1 MEHAVIERFKS
12 LDEAYLARAPKSDR
26 MYARFAAL
34 SSLNSEQDIETLIEK
49 VFGTRD
55 QLNEGLGAWRSPAR
69 SMRLVFAAALVTAG
83 RSAKHFFDVRKALK
97 DRRKARG
104 SRHLSQGGSCAALA
118 LVAAGGHAHQADHF
132 YDNLDAIAA
141 PWWRREPMREEILAG
156 AFTALGETPDECAIR
171 LDRTR
176 EALRSAGI
184 PKSHADAAAYE
195 VALLDA
201 DYGDIA
207 AAWTSLNLAVRGRS
221 ALRHGVGKTGIAVLA
236 AQGDGSGMADAL
248 VRSFET
254 LKEMRPRVSG
264 TAAPKIAMRLAQ
276 MQMGDSSP
284 VGAASDLAAIL
295 AAQAA
300 MVAAITAASS
310 SAVVASTAS

>member
-12 LDEAYLARAPKSDR
+12 LDEAYLARAPKSER

-34 SSLNSEQDIETLIEK
+34 SSLNAKQDVECLIER
-49 VFGTRD
+49 VFEARD
-55 QLNEGLGAWRSPAR
+55 QLNDGLGAWKAPAKA
-69 SMRLVFAAALVTAG
+69 MRLVFAAALVTAG
-83 RSAKHFFDVRKALK
+83 RSAKHFFDVREGLK
-97 DRRKARG
+97 ERRKARG

-118 LVAAGGHAHQADHF
+118 LLAAGGHAHQADHF

-141 PWWRREPMREEILAG
+141 PWWRREPMREEVLAA
-156 AFTALGETPDECAIR
+156 AFTALGETPEDCAVR

-195 VALLDA
+195 VALLDT

-207 AAWTSLNLAVRGRS
+207 ASWTSLNLAVRGRS
-221 ALRHGVGKTGIAVLA
+221 SLRHGVGKTGLAVLA
-236 AQGDGSGMADAL
+236 AQGDGASMADAL

-254 LKEMRPRVSG
+254 IKEMRPRVSS

-276 MQMGDSSP
+276 MQMGDASP
-284 VGAASDLAAIL
+284 VGAAADLAAIL

-310 SAVVASTAS
+310 SAAVATTAT